1 MEFKVNI
8 NKYNFIV
15 KNIIFNEPK
24 KEKEIFDLLVRGY
37 NTLEISDKIGM
48 SERTI
53 YRRKKQLK
61 EKINSLF

>member
-24 KEKEIFDLLVRGY
+24 KEKEIFDLLVKGY

>member
-8 NKYNFIV
+8 NKYNFII
-15 KNIIFNEPK
+15 KNVIFNEPK